1 MIAGLLQQLYSLK
14 APKVRIKFTPAK
26 KTVTTWGKMRFWEN
40 KEYSVSNVTALL
52 LVIRLRS
59 KDDTLFGW
67 LVGYAPSE

>member
-1 MIAGLLQQLYSLK
+1 
-14 APKVRIKFTPAK
+14 
-26 KTVTTWGKMRFWEN
+26 MRFWEN